1 MKYRITALAV
11 PAVLLVL
18 AATAPADD
26 KKDKKEESVPTGS
39 VTREQ
44 IEAAAPEWVQAL
56 VEAKPDA
63 TAAQGLAQVEPGAEV
78 TVFLGTWCGDSR
90 REVPR
95 LWSAID
101 AAGGMV
107 PFKVT
112 YIGVD
117 REKKDPAG
125 EAAKNDIRYVPTFI
139 VVRDGREVGRIVES
153 SPNGVEA
160 DLLALLM
167 GKAQGVISTR
177 EDLGAGASS
186 HP

>member
-1 MKYRITALAV
+1 MKYRIAV
-11 PAVLLVL
+11 PAVLAVLGVLVT
-18 AATAPADD
+18 AAQADD
-26 KKDKKEESVPTGS
+26 KKDKKEESVLTGS
-39 VTREQ
+39 VTREA
-44 IEAAAPEWVQAL
+44 IEAAAPEWVQAQ

-63 TAAQGLAQVEPGAEV
+63 AAAQALAQVEPGAEV

-112 YIGVD
+112 YIAVD

-125 EAAKNDIRYVPTFI
+125 EAAKSDVRYVPTFI
-139 VVRDGREVGRIVES
+139 VVRDGREVGRIVET
-153 SPNGVEA
+153 SPHGVEA
-160 DLLALLM
+160 DLLALLT
-167 GKAQGVISTR
+167 GKAQGVLTTR
-177 EDLGAGASS
+177 EDLGAGGSS
-186 HP
+186 R